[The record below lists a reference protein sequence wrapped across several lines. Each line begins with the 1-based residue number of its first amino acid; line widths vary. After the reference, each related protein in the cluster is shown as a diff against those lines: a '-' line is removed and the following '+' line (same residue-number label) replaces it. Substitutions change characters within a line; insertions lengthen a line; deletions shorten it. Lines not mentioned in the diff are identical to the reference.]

1 MLAAFRGLGH
11 VLAITRSLVTFSPTS
26 DASTDAP
33 SNRRTHSDSP
43 APDPMQ
49 EDTPPEKAETEAK
62 LDSQE
67 TGAAETAT
75 REVHWSGKV
84 GEQLRRDEQCL
95 FETVGYAKAAFLS
108 QPVSQPR
115 SAVNLSCSPVSDMY
129 SLPLQSHD

>member
-1 MLAAFRGLGH
+1 
-11 VLAITRSLVTFSPTS
+11 
-26 DASTDAP
+26 
-33 SNRRTHSDSP
+33 
-43 APDPMQ
+43 MQ

-129 SLPLQSHD
+129 SLPLQSHDRLLAERRPQGGKCQDAPAPLGPHGLKHAAGAPCLVVCLGSH